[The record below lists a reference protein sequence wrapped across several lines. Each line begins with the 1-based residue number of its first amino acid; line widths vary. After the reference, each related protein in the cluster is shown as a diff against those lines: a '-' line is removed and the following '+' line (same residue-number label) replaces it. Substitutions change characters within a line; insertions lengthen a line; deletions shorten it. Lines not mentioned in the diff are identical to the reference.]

1 MIKKLLFLITF
12 IFIGFLLSLDISANT
27 YLSDKTEVEINLE
40 VSGADA
46 IEQTD
51 DGYIWIGQYSGLV
64 KYDSR
69 EFVTFMNFEENGNIY
84 NLKNIYGLTHVNNTL
99 YILTKNNF
107 FRYEDNKFSTLN
119 IDFDSYME
127 ELGLQDKINLIGLK
141 LDPTNSLIYI
151 CSYSGLFVYDII
163 NDTSWMIEETQ
174 GIKVSDCDIYGESC
188 QLIYSTSEGVIFNNT
203 NIFPNTDIYEIYV
216 YDDTLLIGTSNL
228 GMTRYDLKNNKLYD
242 VQFSIPQVNEFL
254 YSKNDNII
262 YAATE
267 TSGLY
272 VIDADTGDYSI
283 DDQAK
288 DTKYLSDILLDYEG
302 NLWYSSRKPDKGSGL
317 YMITKNSLLNLL
329 YDDNIWKNEENRGVY
344 SIERYGDILYIV
356 GNFGVHFYDL
366 VQKKIVVGSDNKN
379 IITKAIEQYIIDK
392 SITNDKTGYVTDVEV
407 FKNKIYFSVLHIGI
421 LEYNPIDDTINIYGS
436 DFINDPDNVIA
447 INSYSNTGVLQPRCL
462 RAFDDF
468 LMIGYYNG
476 GIIKFD
482 GSKYTIYNCGKTVLN
497 IKEAS
502 NGNILYTTTQ
512 KLSEI
517 DENLTEPKELET
529 AKIDT
534 LNILIFIVDDNR
546 IYYNLNDK
554 LFYYEETED
563 GIINQEIV
571 VPYVKG
577 SIFELNK
584 VQITDKNGNLSNKYV
599 IVTQTQIYIT
609 DSLSEDNLNKDNY
622 LINYELY
629 DSTNGLES
637 IANSTFGYYDS
648 ETENYYF
655 QTSNGVFVYSFE
667 QKKDVVIP
675 IKMALNYV
683 DIDGNKVF
691 SDNFKVDK
699 TTSRIT
705 FNLSVLAFRPNKGYK
720 IFYKLDGIDSD
731 YKEVIDDSTSISYMN
746 LSGNDYKFHAYVI
759 DEYGNRSNEIEVSFV
774 KPKKFIEY
782 PIFWVIIV
790 IISLLAIAGI
800 NIFFIRRRIKKAV
813 EREKEYKAITIESIE
828 AIARTIDV
836 KDSYTNGHSIRVGH
850 FSRIIAEE
858 LGMEGDDLEN
868 LYYIALL
875 HDIGKIGIPDA
886 ILNKPGKLTDEEFEI
901 MKSHTTK
908 GAKILKDISTIPN
921 IVEGAKYHHERYGG
935 GGYPEGLKGEEIPYI
950 ARIICCADCYDA
962 MATRRVYKDPYPK
975 EKIISEFERC
985 SGIQFDPKMAKI
997 VIELIKDG
1005 KLKPIE

>member
-1 MIKKLLFLITF
+1 
-12 IFIGFLLSLDISANT
+12 
-27 YLSDKTEVEINLE
+27 
-40 VSGADA
+40 
-46 IEQTD
+46 
-51 DGYIWIGQYSGLV
+51 
-64 KYDSR
+64 
-69 EFVTFMNFEENGNIY
+69 
-84 NLKNIYGLTHVNNTL
+84 
-99 YILTKNNF
+99 
-107 FRYEDNKFSTLN
+107 
-119 IDFDSYME
+119 
-127 ELGLQDKINLIGLK
+127 
-141 LDPTNSLIYI
+141 
-151 CSYSGLFVYDII
+151 
-163 NDTSWMIEETQ
+163 
-174 GIKVSDCDIYGESC
+174 
-188 QLIYSTSEGVIFNNT
+188 
-203 NIFPNTDIYEIYV
+203 
-216 YDDTLLIGTSNL
+216 
-228 GMTRYDLKNNKLYD
+228 
-242 VQFSIPQVNEFL
+242 
-254 YSKNDNII
+254 
-262 YAATE
+262 
-267 TSGLY
+267 
-272 VIDADTGDYSI
+272 
-283 DDQAK
+283 
-288 DTKYLSDILLDYEG
+288 
-302 NLWYSSRKPDKGSGL
+302 
-317 YMITKNSLLNLL
+317 MITKNSLLNLL

-675 IKMALNYV
+675 IKMALNY
-683 DIDGNKVF
+683 I
-691 SDNFKVDK
+691 
-699 TTSRIT
+699 
-705 FNLSVLAFRPNKGYK
+705 
-720 IFYKLDGIDSD
+720 
-731 YKEVIDDSTSISYMN
+731 
-746 LSGNDYKFHAYVI
+746 
-759 DEYGNRSNEIEVSFV
+759 
-774 KPKKFIEY
+774 
-782 PIFWVIIV
+782 
-790 IISLLAIAGI
+790 
-800 NIFFIRRRIKKAV
+800 
-813 EREKEYKAITIESIE
+813 
-828 AIARTIDV
+828 
-836 KDSYTNGHSIRVGH
+836 
-850 FSRIIAEE
+850 
-858 LGMEGDDLEN
+858 
-868 LYYIALL
+868 
-875 HDIGKIGIPDA
+875 
-886 ILNKPGKLTDEEFEI
+886 
-901 MKSHTTK
+901 
-908 GAKILKDISTIPN
+908 
-921 IVEGAKYHHERYGG
+921 
-935 GGYPEGLKGEEIPYI
+935 
-950 ARIICCADCYDA
+950 
-962 MATRRVYKDPYPK
+962 
-975 EKIISEFERC
+975 
-985 SGIQFDPKMAKI
+985 
-997 VIELIKDG
+997 
-1005 KLKPIE
+1005 